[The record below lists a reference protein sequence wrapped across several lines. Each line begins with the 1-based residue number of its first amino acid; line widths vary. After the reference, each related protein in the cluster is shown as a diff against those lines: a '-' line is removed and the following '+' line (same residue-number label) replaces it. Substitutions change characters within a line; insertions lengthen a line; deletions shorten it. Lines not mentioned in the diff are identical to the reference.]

1 MELKLVIGRAKS
13 GKSEYLYNDAL
24 NKIKSNSGAN
34 FLYIVPE
41 QMTYSTEFD
50 MINKI
55 GENGLLDMQIISF
68 KKLEYM
74 VSDELGG
81 LKLQT
86 INDYGKI
93 MLLKKICEESLDEL
107 TVYKKALH
115 RDGFLREF
123 NSFMKELKKNEI
135 DVSKLEEINLDS
147 INSELLKR
155 KLADIIKIY
164 KKMELETEDKFF
176 DDEDKTKFFIGKID
190 NSKIIKNSY
199 IYIDN
204 FESLSVQRLNV
215 VRKLIENSKGVAI
228 SINLDNR
235 CLENIE
241 AIDDYEV
248 FKLTHDTYVQF
259 RNLAVEIGVKPQ
271 IIKLDKSFVDNKEIK
286 AIDENM
292 FTAPALKYKY
302 SEDLKSVQA
311 FSSMNTYTEI
321 ENVCRKILGLVRD
334 KGYRYKDIAVV
345 SSAMDTYSKN
355 IQKLFMQYD
364 IPVFIDLKKDIMNN
378 PLIRYILSMLDMFNF
393 NFKHQNVFECLKTGF
408 LDFDYAEV
416 DKLENYAL
424 EFGIEGN
431 KWFRPFKHKGED
443 IIIDE
448 DISQDEAEILEG
460 ENKKKNIKY
469 YEKLRKRFADNFGKL
484 RKEFSKLKT
493 AEDITIFLYN
503 RFKEHD
509 VLKSIENKV
518 NEFRKNRLYELSLI
532 NAQVWNIVI
541 EIFEQIT
548 LTSKDVEI
556 TPIQYRKILEAGL
569 CEIELSIIPP
579 TLDKVVAG
587 DLDRAFINN
596 YKAVF
601 LIGANEGVLLAGGE
615 DKGLLLDEEKDSLNI
630 LGLKLQN
637 TSTYN
642 AYKEKHFLYKVLTK
656 PKDYLFISY
665 ALSTIE
671 GRSLQA
677 SMYID
682 RLSQIFVNLK
692 IESDL
697 CNNDDLNFVM
707 TKKSTLEVLIERLR
721 EYIEGKPLSELW
733 KNVYSWYK
741 QNSEELS
748 YIIDSG
754 LDYKNVVENIRNTD
768 IDKLYGESLTM
779 SVSKLEN
786 FASCPFKFFLDF
798 GIKPFERK
806 ELKIEYYDI
815 GNIFHDCIEKFTKLI
830 IAKDAGD
837 KSSNNGVKAEFID
850 VKLVDKENVS
860 KHMENCIDEVL
871 ERNLSDN
878 NALEYSER
886 NKYIKEKIKRLLDRA
901 AWTMVS
907 QLKKGNFEP
916 KFTEFEIKSTLDT
929 DNLTLAKNEAVS
941 EMSKKLSIEGRI
953 DRIDIFEDDDNVYI
967 NIVDY
972 KSSKKDIVLSDVMSG
987 LQLQLFMYM
996 SSIIKNGIVEKDTSF
1011 GVNELSPKIG
1021 GAFYFDIDDPFIDA
1035 DNTSTD
1041 SYEDEI
1047 FKELSLRGYVLE
1059 DMKVIENIDSEIK
1072 NTKSSNVI
1080 PVALKTDGSLTKT
1093 SKALND
1099 DEYRLVLDKVDS
1111 IATELSNEI
1120 LKGKININPY
1130 RKDLNKTPCSYC
1142 SYRTVCQFDSSIDGN
1157 KYRYIKKVS
1166 KDEIISNLMIESEKN
1181 IKK

>member
-1 MELKLVIGRAKS
+1 MELKIVIGRAKS
-13 GKSEYLYNDAL
+13 GKSDYLYNDAL
-24 NKIKSNSGAN
+24 NKLKLNSGAN

-41 QMTYSTEFD
+41 QMTYSTELD

-55 GENGLLDMQIISF
+55 GGNGLLDMQIISF

-74 VSDELGG
+74 ISDELGG
-81 LKLQT
+81 LKLQS

-93 MLLKKICEESLDEL
+93 MLLKKICEDSIEEL
-107 TVYKKALH
+107 SVYKKALH

-123 NSFMKELKKNEI
+123 NSFIKELKKNEI
-135 DVSKLEEINLDS
+135 DVSKLES
-147 INSELLKR
+147 IDLSNIKSELLKR
-155 KLADIIKIY
+155 KLSDIINIY
-164 KKMELETEDKFF
+164 KKMELATEDKYF
-176 DDEDKTKFFIGKID
+176 DDEDKTKFFIGKMD
-190 NSKIIKNSY
+190 KSNIIKNSY

-204 FESLSVQRLNV
+204 FESLSIQRLNV
-215 VRKLIENSKGVAI
+215 IRKLIENSKGVII
-228 SINLDNR
+228 SINLDNN
-235 CLENIE
+235 CLDNLES
-241 AIDDYEV
+241 IDDYEV
-248 FKLTHDTYVQF
+248 FKITHDSYVQF
-259 RNLAVEIGVKPQ
+259 RNLAIEIGVKPQ
-271 IIKLDKSFVDNKEIK
+271 IINLEKSFIDNKEIR
-286 AIDENM
+286 AIDDNM
-292 FTAPALKYKY
+292 FIAPALKYNY
-302 SEDLKSVQA
+302 SKDLKSVQV

-321 ENVCRKILGLVRD
+321 ENVCIKIISLVRD
-334 KGYRYKDIAVV
+334 KGYRYRDIAVV

-378 PLIRYILSMLDMFNF
+378 PLIKYILSILDMFNY
-393 NFKHQNVFECLKTGF
+393 NFKHQSVFECLKTGF
-408 LDFDYAEV
+408 LNFDYAEV

-431 KWFRPFKHKGED
+431 KWFKPFKYKGED
-443 IIIDE
+443 VLVE
-448 DISQDEAEILEG
+448 
-460 ENKKKNIKY
+460 Y
-469 YEKLRKRFADNFGKL
+469 YENLRKKFANDFEKL

-493 AEDITIFLYN
+493 ADKITEFLYN
-503 RFKEHD
+503 RFNEHN

-518 NEFRKNRLYELSLI
+518 NEFRKNGLYELSLI
-532 NAQVWNIVI
+532 NAQIWNIII

-548 LTSKDVEI
+548 LTSKDVVI
-556 TPIQYRKILEAGL
+556 APIQYKKILEAGL
-569 CEIELSIIPP
+569 SEIELSIIPP

-596 YKAVF
+596 YRAVF
-601 LIGANEGVLLAGGE
+601 LIGANEGVLLSQGE
-615 DKGLLLDEEKDSLNI
+615 DKGILLDEEKDSLND

-637 TSTYN
+637 TSSYN
-642 AYKEKHFLYKVLTK
+642 DNKEKHFLYRVLTK
-656 PKDYLFISY
+656 PKDCLYISY

-682 RLSQIFVNLK
+682 RLNQIFPNLI

-697 CNNDDLNFVM
+697 SNNDEMNFVM
-707 TKKSTLEVLIERLR
+707 TKKSTLNVLIEKLR

-733 KNVYSWYK
+733 ENVYSWYK
-741 QNSEELS
+741 QNNHELA

-754 LDYKNVVENIRNTD
+754 IDYKNIVENIKDTD

-806 ELKIEYYDI
+806 ELRIEYYDI

-830 IAKDAGD
+830 IAKDTKD
-837 KSSNNGVKAEFID
+837 KYGNGVDKVEFID
-850 VKLVDKENVS
+850 PKTIVKEKVS
-860 KHMENCIDEVL
+860 EHMDNCINEVL
-871 ERNLSDN
+871 KSNFSNN
-878 NALEYSER
+878 NALEYNER

-916 KFTEFEIKSTLDT
+916 KFTEFEVKSAL
-929 DNLTLAKNEAVS
+929 NNQ
-941 EMSKKLSIEGRI
+941 LSIEGRI
-953 DRIDIFEDDDNVYI
+953 DRLDIFEDNDNVYI

-972 KSSKKDIVLSDVMSG
+972 KSSKKDIILSDVMGG
-987 LQLQLFMYM
+987 LQLQLFVYM
-996 SSIIKNGIVEKDTSF
+996 SSILKGEIIEKH
-1011 GVNELSPKIG
+1011 NNKIG
-1021 GAFYFDIDDPFIDA
+1021 GAFYFDIDDPFINA
-1035 DNTSTD
+1035 DNIVAE

-1059 DMKVIENIDSEIK
+1059 DMKVIENIDSDIQD
-1072 NTKSSNVI
+1072 TKASNII
-1080 PVALKTDGSLTKT
+1080 PVALKTDGSLTK
-1093 SKALND
+1093 SSRALNE
-1099 DEYRLVLDKVDS
+1099 DEYSLILNKVDS

-1120 LKGKININPY
+1120 LCGKIDINPY
-1130 RKDLNKTPCSYC
+1130 RKNTNITPCSYC

-1157 KYRYIKKVS
+1157 KYRYIKKTS
-1166 KDEIISNLMIESEKN
+1166 KEEIISNLQIENNLMIEKGEV
-1181 IKK
+1181 

>member
-13 GKSEYLYNDAL
+13 GKSDYLYNDAL
-24 NKIKSNSGAN
+24 NKLKLNSGAN

-41 QMTYSTEFD
+41 QMTYSTELD

-74 VSDELGG
+74 ISDELGG
-81 LKLQT
+81 LKLQS

-123 NSFMKELKKNEI
+123 NSFIKELKKNEI
-135 DVSKLEEINLDS
+135 DVTKLES
-147 INSELLKR
+147 IDLSNIKSELLKR
-155 KLADIIKIY
+155 KLSDIIKIY
-164 KKMELETEDKFF
+164 KKMELATENKFF

-190 NSKIIKNSY
+190 KSKIIKNSY

-204 FESLSVQRLNV
+204 FESLSIQRLNV

-228 SINLDNR
+228 SINLDDR
-235 CLENIE
+235 CLEKLE

-248 FKLTHDTYVQF
+248 FKVTHDTYVQF

-271 IIKLDKSFVDNKEIK
+271 IIRLEKSFINNKEIK
-286 AIDENM
+286 AIDDNM
-292 FTAPALKYKY
+292 FIAPALKYKY

-321 ENVCRKILGLVRD
+321 ENVCRKILSLVRD
-334 KGYRYKDIAVV
+334 KGYRYRDIAVV

-378 PLIRYILSMLDMFNF
+378 PLIKYILSMLDMFNY

-408 LDFDYAEV
+408 LDFNYAEV

-443 IIIDE
+443 VVIDD
-448 DISQDEAEILEG
+448 DIPENEAEATEVVD
-460 ENKKKNIKY
+460 KKKNIKY
-469 YEKLRKRFADNFGKL
+469 YERLRKRFADNFEKL

-493 AEDITIFLYN
+493 ADGITVFLYE
-503 RFKEHD
+503 RFKEHN

-518 NEFRKNRLYELSLI
+518 NEFRKNGLYELSLI
-532 NAQVWNIVI
+532 NAQIWNIVI

-548 LTSKDVEI
+548 LTSKDVQI
-556 TPIQYRKILEAGL
+556 TPVQYRKILEAGL
-569 CEIELSIIPP
+569 SEIELSIIPP

-596 YKAVF
+596 YRAVF
-601 LIGANEGVLLAGGE
+601 LIGANEGVLLAQGDE
-615 DKGLLLDEEKDSLNI
+615 KGILLDEEKDSLNS

-642 AYKEKHFLYKVLTK
+642 DYKEKHYLYRVLTK
-656 PKDYLFISY
+656 PQDCLFISY

-677 SMYID
+677 SMYVD
-682 RLSQIFVNLK
+682 RLSQIFANLK
-692 IESDL
+692 VESDL

-707 TKKSTLEVLIERLR
+707 TKKSTLDVLIEKLR
-721 EYIEGKPLSELW
+721 EYIEGKPLSDLW

-741 QNSEELS
+741 QNSQELA

-754 LDYKNVVENIRNTD
+754 LDYKNIVENIKNTD

-806 ELKIEYYDI
+806 ELRIEYYDI
-815 GNIFHDCIEKFTKLI
+815 GNIFHDCIEKFTSLI
-830 IAKDAGD
+830 IAKDKVG
-837 KSSNNGVKAEFID
+837 SSGNNEARAVFID
-850 VKLVDKENVS
+850 PKTIDKEKVS
-860 KHMENCIDEVL
+860 EHMEKCIDEVL
-871 ERNLSDN
+871 RINLTDN

-901 AWTMVS
+901 AWTMIN

-916 KFTEFEIKSTLDT
+916 KFTEFEVKSVL
-929 DNLTLAKNEAVS
+929 NNQ
-941 EMSKKLSIEGRI
+941 LSIEGRI
-953 DRIDIFEDDDNVYI
+953 DRLDIFEDNDNVYI

-972 KSSKKDIVLSDVMSG
+972 KSSKKDIILSDVMGG

-996 SSIIKNGIVEKDTSF
+996 SSILKGDIIEKQKN
-1011 GVNELSPKIG
+1011 KIG

-1035 DNTSTD
+1035 DNIVAE

-1059 DMKVIENIDSEIK
+1059 DMKVIENIDSEIQ
-1072 NTKSSNVI
+1072 NTKASNII
-1080 PVALKTDGSLTKT
+1080 PVALKTDGSLTKS
-1093 SKALND
+1093 SKALNEN
-1099 DEYRLVLDKVDS
+1099 EYSLILNKVDS

-1120 LKGKININPY
+1120 LSGKIFINPY
-1130 RKDLNKTPCSYC
+1130 RKDSNKTPCIYC
-1142 SYRTVCQFDSSIDGN
+1142 NYRTVCQFDSSIDGN
-1157 KYRYIKKVS
+1157 KYRFIKKTS
-1166 KDEIISNLMIESEKN
+1166 KEEIISNLQIEGNSKIEGEV
-1181 IKK
+1181 

>member
-1 MELKLVIGRAKS
+1 MNRKNYCMWEFVKQIMELKLVIGRSKS
-13 GKSEYLYNDAL
+13 GKSDYLYNDAI
-24 NKIKSNSGAN
+24 NKLKLNSGAN

-74 VSDELGG
+74 ISDELGG

-107 TVYKKALH
+107 TVYKKSLY

-135 DVSKLEEINLDS
+135 DVSKLEGINLDS

-155 KLADIIKIY
+155 KLTDIIKIY
-164 KKMELETEDKFF
+164 KKMELATEDKFF

-190 NSKIIKNSY
+190 ESKIIKNSY

-204 FESLSVQRLNV
+204 FESLSIQRLNV
-215 VRKLIENSKGVAI
+215 IRKLIENSKGVAI
-228 SINLDNR
+228 SINLDNG
-235 CLENIE
+235 CLENLE

-248 FKLTHDTYVQF
+248 FKITHDTYVQF

-271 IIKLDKSFVDNKEIK
+271 IIRLDKSFIDNKEIK

-311 FSSMNTYTEI
+311 FSSMNTYTEV
-321 ENVCRKILGLVRD
+321 ENVCREILSLVRD
-334 KGYRYKDIAVV
+334 KGYRYRDIAVV

-448 DISQDEAEILEG
+448 DVSQDEPEILEG

-503 RFKEHD
+503 RFKEHN

-596 YKAVF
+596 YKAIF
-601 LIGANEGVLLAGGE
+601 LIGANEGVLLAQGE

-671 GRSLQA
+671 GRSLQS

-682 RLSQIFVNLK
+682 RLSQIFSNLK

-697 CNNDDLNFVM
+697 CNNDDLNFIM
-707 TKKSTLEVLIERLR
+707 TKKSTLEVLIEKLR
-721 EYIEGKPLSELW
+721 EYIEGKPLPEIW
-733 KNVYSWYK
+733 KSVYSWYK
-741 QNSEELS
+741 QNSEELA

-754 LDYKNVVENIRNTD
+754 LDYKNIVENIKNTD
-768 IDKLYGESLTM
+768 IDKLYGESLAM

-815 GNIFHDCIEKFTKLI
+815 GNIFHECIEKFTKLI
-830 IAKDAGD
+830 IAKGKEDRSED
-837 KSSNNGVKAEFID
+837 NGVKAEFID
-850 VKLVDKENVS
+850 VKQIDKENVS
-860 KHMENCIDEVL
+860 KHMGNCIDEVL
-871 ERNLSDN
+871 EKNLSDN

-916 KFTEFEIKSTLDT
+916 KFTEFEIKSAL
-929 DNLTLAKNEAVS
+929 NEH
-941 EMSKKLSIEGRI
+941 LSIEGRI
-953 DRIDIFEDDDNVYI
+953 DRLDIFEDNDNVYI

-996 SSIIKNGIVEKDTSF
+996 SSILKSEIIEKHE
-1011 GVNELSPKIG
+1011 NKIG

-1035 DNTSTD
+1035 DNTDTD

-1072 NTKSSNVI
+1072 NKKSSNII

-1111 IATELSNEI
+1111 IAAELSNEI

-1157 KYRYIKKVS
+1157 KYRYIKKIS
-1166 KDEIISNLMIESEKN
+1166 KDEIISHLQMDSNLKSEKGEV
-1181 IKK
+1181 

>member
-1 MELKLVIGRAKS
+1 MELKLVIGRARS
-13 GKSEYLYNDAL
+13 GKSDYMYNDVL
-24 NKIKSNSGAN
+24 KKLKLNSGAN

-41 QMTYSTEFD
+41 QMTYSTELD

-74 VSDELGG
+74 ISDELGG
-81 LKLQT
+81 LKLQS

-107 TVYKKALH
+107 TVYRKALH

-123 NSFMKELKKNEI
+123 NSFIKELKKNEI
-135 DVSKLEEINLDS
+135 DVSKLEGIDLSN
-147 INSELLKR
+147 IKSELLKR
-155 KLADIIKIY
+155 KLSDIIKIY
-164 KKMELETEDKFF
+164 KKMELATEDKFF

-190 NSKIIKNSY
+190 KSKIIKNSY

-204 FESLSVQRLNV
+204 FESLSIQRLNV
-215 VRKLIENSKGVAI
+215 VRKLIENSKGVVI

-235 CLENIE
+235 CLEKLE

-248 FKLTHDTYVQF
+248 FKVTHDTYVQF
-259 RNLAVEIGVKPQ
+259 RNLAIEIGVKPQ
-271 IIKLDKSFVDNKEIK
+271 IIKLDKSFIDNKEIK
-286 AIDENM
+286 AIDDNM
-292 FTAPALKYKY
+292 FITPVLKYKY
-302 SEDLKSVQA
+302 SEKIKSVQA

-321 ENVCRKILGLVRD
+321 ENVCRNIINLVRD
-334 KGYRYKDIAVV
+334 KGYRYRDIAVV
-345 SSAMDTYSKN
+345 SSAMDAYSKN

-378 PLIRYILSMLDMFNF
+378 PLIKYILSILDMFNY
-393 NFKHQNVFECLKTGF
+393 NFKHQNVFECMKTGF

-431 KWFRPFKHKGED
+431 KWFKPFKHKGED
-443 IIIDE
+443 IVIDD
-448 DISQDEAEILEG
+448 DILQDDEEIAKDTD
-460 ENKKKNIKY
+460 KKKNIKY
-469 YEKLRKRFADNFGKL
+469 YEKLRKRFANNFEKL
-484 RKEFSKLKT
+484 RKDFSKLKT
-493 AEDITIFLYN
+493 ADEITVFLYE
-503 RFKEHD
+503 RFKEHN

-518 NEFRKNRLYELSLI
+518 NEFRKNGLYELSLI
-532 NAQVWNIVI
+532 NAQIWNIVI

-548 LTSKDVEI
+548 LTSKDVQI

-569 CEIELSIIPP
+569 SEIELSIIPP

-596 YKAVF
+596 YRVVF
-601 LIGANEGVLLAGGE
+601 LIGCNEGVLLAQGE
-615 DKGLLLDEEKDSLNI
+615 EKGILLDEEKDNLNNI
-630 LGLKLQN
+630 GLKLQN
-637 TSTYN
+637 TSIYN
-642 AYKEKHFLYKVLTK
+642 DYKEKHYLYRVLTK
-656 PKDYLFISY
+656 PQDYLFISY

-671 GRSLQA
+671 GKSLQA
-677 SMYID
+677 SMYVD
-682 RLSQIFVNLK
+682 RFSQIFANFKV
-692 IESDL
+692 ESDL
-697 CNNDDLNFVM
+697 CNIDDLNYIV
-707 TKKSTLEVLIERLR
+707 TKKSTLDVLIEKLR

-741 QNSEELS
+741 QNSQELA

-754 LDYKNVVENIRNTD
+754 LDYKNIVENIKNTD

-786 FASCPFKFFLDF
+786 FATCPFKFFLDF

-806 ELKIEYYDI
+806 ELRIEYYDI
-815 GNIFHDCIEKFTKLI
+815 GNIFHDCIEKFTRLI
-830 IAKDAGD
+830 IAKD
-837 KSSNNGVKAEFID
+837 KLID
-850 VKLVDKENVS
+850 PKIIDKEKVS
-860 KHMENCIDEVL
+860 EHMENCIDEVL
-871 ERNLSDN
+871 KINLSDN

-901 AWTMVS
+901 AWTMIS

-916 KFTEFEIKSTLDT
+916 KFTEFEVKSIL
-929 DNLTLAKNEAVS
+929 NNQ
-941 EMSKKLSIEGRI
+941 LSIEGRI
-953 DRIDIFEDDDNVYI
+953 DRLDIFEDNDNVYI

-972 KSSKKDIVLSDVMSG
+972 KSSKKDIILSDVMGG
-987 LQLQLFMYM
+987 LQLQLFVYM
-996 SSIIKNGIVEKDTSF
+996 SSILKSDIIEKQ
-1011 GVNELSPKIG
+1011 NYKIG

-1035 DNTSTD
+1035 DNIVAE

-1059 DMKVIENIDSEIK
+1059 DMKVIENIDNEIQ
-1072 NTKSSNVI
+1072 NTKASNII
-1080 PVALKTDGSLTKT
+1080 PVALKTDGSLTKG
-1093 SKALND
+1093 SKALNES
-1099 DEYRLVLDKVDS
+1099 EYSLLLNKVDS
-1111 IATELSNEI
+1111 IALELSNEI
-1120 LKGKININPY
+1120 LSGKIEINPY
-1130 RKDLNKTPCSYC
+1130 RKDSNKTPCSYC
-1142 SYRTVCQFDSSIDGN
+1142 NYKTVCQFDSSIDGN
-1157 KYRYIKKVS
+1157 KYRYIKKTS
-1166 KDEIISNLMIESEKN
+1166 KEEIISNLQIEGSLKVEKGEV
-1181 IKK
+1181 